1 MTELVWN
8 ANGQGE
14 FDFDYLLK
22 LTNENFVSE
31 FEKDLKKYNFK
42 FVEIFDNEYLVRLH
56 AVDSH
61 FLYIYSFDKLRKTMS
76 FVLLNYMQ
84 LERYLEVIQNGER

>member
-1 MTELVWN
+1 MAEVIWN

-22 LTNENFVSE
+22 ITNENFVVE

-42 FVEIFDNEYLVRLH
+42 FVEVFDNEYLVRLH
-56 AVDSH
+56 AVDSR
-61 FLYIYSFDKLRKTMS
+61 FLYIYSFDKLRKTKS

-84 LERYLEVIQNGER
+84 LERYLEVIQDEK